1 MKFSKNLL
9 IVISVMIIGAAIVA
23 GIYWLS
29 PSAED
34 ILVQAVETAQT
45 VTNGHAVVAVSVD
58 TIEQDGYGMLAV
70 WARHGEGSP
79 GAFRIEVLEAS
90 DQKAQGALVVS
101 DGETLWAYSLS
112 ENKVFIGTAEEAQ
125 TMLAESEF
133 MLGEYGD
140 FQMHLDGD
148 HFKDHHEDGEHKKD
162 HHSDGE
168 REDGDHLEGHH
179 EHPESTQEAIEMLQ
193 EYVTIKKTGRETMA
207 GETAQMIT
215 MEPIPEQMP
224 SEYAAVGGVAN
235 LWIGRDSF
243 LPLGLAYTGGS
254 LGEFNLTV
262 LELEVNTNLDD
273 TLFTFEI
280 PPDAEV
286 ITLADLEPQSL
297 TLEEAGESAQFD
309 LLTPVEIPAGATL
322 VDIVEMRGA
331 LVQRY
336 TLPEGGSFTVAQ
348 GMVGENTGDLRP
360 ESTESQEVEVRGT
373 TGQLF
378 ESEAGDQVLLTWVEG
393 DLFFS
398 VAGNLTAEQALAIA
412 VSLQ

>member
-9 IVISVMIIGAAIVA
+9 IVISVLLIGAAIVA

-34 ILVQAVETAQT
+34 ILAQAVETTKT
-45 VTNGHAVVAVSVD
+45 VTNGHAVVAISVD

-70 WARHGEGSP
+70 WARHSEGGS

-90 DQKAQGALVVS
+90 EEKARGAVIVS
-101 DGETLWAYSLS
+101 DGETLWAYSPS
-112 ENKVFIGTAEEAQ
+112 ENKVFMGSAEEAQ

-133 MLGEYGD
+133 MPGEFGD
-140 FQMHLDGD
+140 FHL
-148 HFKDHHEDGEHKKD
+148 HEDGEHKKD

-168 REDGDHLEGHH
+168 HEDGDHLEGHR
-179 EHPESTQEAIEMLQ
+179 EHPESTEEAIEMLQ
-193 EYVTIKKTGRETMA
+193 EYVTIKKSGLETMS

-224 SEYAAVGGVAN
+224 SEYAAVGGLAN
-235 LWIGRDSF
+235 LWIGRDSN

-262 LELEVNTNLDD
+262 LELDLNTGLDD

-297 TLEEAGESAQFD
+297 TLEEAGESAKFE
-309 LLTPVEIPAGATL
+309 LLTPAEIPAGATL
-322 VDIVEMRGA
+322 VDIVEVRGA

-348 GMVGENTGDLRP
+348 GMVGENAGDLRP
-360 ESTESQEVEVRGT
+360 QSTESQEVDVRGT
-373 TGQLF
+373 SGQLF
-378 ESEAGDQVLLTWVEG
+378 ESEAGDQVLLTWAEG

-398 VAGNLTAEQALAIA
+398 VAGNLTVEQALAIA
-412 VSLQ
+412 ESLQ